1 MSMVIGY
8 AYGQS
13 PTYTAADIDQ
23 MYEAESARIWEELN
37 APDPNESKYRAA
49 AGSLK
54 KAAEALN
61 AVLDN
66 LAQGVEDAAGLPLS
80 DKIAFYLNDFED
92 RQCDIKQIMER
103 ALRGVEL

>member
-8 AYGQS
+8 AYGQA
-13 PTYTAADIDQ
+13 PTYTDADVDR

-37 APDPNESKYRAA
+37 APDPNEAKYKAA

-54 KAAEALN
+54 KAIEALN

-66 LAQGVEDAAGLPLS
+66 LAQGEEDADGLPLAN
-80 DKIAFYLNDFED
+80 KIAFFLNDFED
-92 RQCDIKQIMER
+92 RQCDLRMMMNG
-103 ALRGVEL
+103 ALRGEEL